1 MQRGPLHF
9 VMLSRQ
15 LVMRQRPAGAG
26 RLRGRLQKRA
36 TAIPRPIKSHQ
47 AAGSSRREPP
57 TVQAQPDG
65 DRPVWLSSTL
75 LFGAAPPADAELV
88 LPTPV
93 KEGIPPAPP

>member
-1 MQRGPLHF
+1 MQRGPLPF

-26 RLRGRLQKRA
+26 RFRRRVA
-36 TAIPRPIKSHQ
+36 AIPRPIKSHQ